1 MSLATL
7 APKLKTPAVILALL
21 AIWQAAVG
29 LFDIR
34 EFILPT
40 PLSALEHLFLPQP
53 DANYNWMVHIR
64 ATLLEIGLSFV
75 ITSVVGISI
84 AIALA
89 WSEASRKVSMPL
101 FVFVNSLPIIAIAPI
116 LVLWSGYGL
125 KTNILIAFLVSFFP
139 VVINTLAGLAAIE
152 EELLDLVKYLHGT
165 KLQVFLKL
173 RIPNSLPYIFTGLK
187 ICSTMCVVGAIVGEF
202 IASDR
207 GLGYIIIN
215 SQYTTHRAHYR
226 THGHTSYK
234 VASPFEILRIDK
246 HTLHGRRVQ
255 LLLVALRRLPCAARV
270 VVVCRRSG
278 GQYLSPSPEPG
289 NSTLVA
295 NHLYV
300 VAHSVSLSL
309 ICWVLL
315 A

>member
-1 MSLATL
+1 MNLASLL
-7 APKLKTPAVILALL
+7 PKLKTPAVILGML
-21 AIWQAAVG
+21 AIWQVSVG
-29 LFDIR
+29 LFKIP

-40 PLSALEHLFLPQP
+40 PIVALEHLFLPQP
-53 DANYNWMVHIR
+53 DADYNWMVHIR
-64 ATLLEIGLSFV
+64 ATLLEIGLAFV
-75 ITSVVGISI
+75 ITSIVGIAI

-89 WSEASRKVSMPL
+89 WSDASRKVSMPL
-101 FVFVNSLPIIAIAPI
+101 FVFINSLPIIAIAPI

-165 KLQVFLKL
+165 KLQVFVKL

-215 SQYTTHRAHYR
+215 SQYTMD
-226 THGHTSYK
+226 
-234 VASPFEILRIDK
+234 SPPIYAGLM
-246 HTLHGRRVQ
+246 L
-255 LLLVALRRLPCAARV
+255 
-270 VVVCRRSG
+270 
-278 GQYLSPSPEPG
+278 
-289 NSTLVA
+289 
-295 NHLYV
+295 
-300 VAHSVSLSL
+300 VSLFGVSL
-309 ICWVLL
+309 FGLVGL
-315 A
+315 AERILMPWARRGVAEK

>member
-1 MSLATL
+1 MSLASL

-21 AIWQAAVG
+21 AIWQGAVG
-29 LFDIR
+29 LFEIR

-53 DANYNWMVHIR
+53 DANYNWIVHIR

-75 ITSVVGISI
+75 ITSIVGISI

-215 SQYTTHRAHYR
+215 SQYTMD
-226 THGHTSYK
+226 
-234 VASPFEILRIDK
+234 SPPIYAGLM
-246 HTLHGRRVQ
+246 L
-255 LLLVALRRLPCAARV
+255 
-270 VVVCRRSG
+270 
-278 GQYLSPSPEPG
+278 
-289 NSTLVA
+289 
-295 NHLYV
+295 
-300 VAHSVSLSL
+300 VSLFGVSL
-309 ICWVLL
+309 FGLVGL
-315 A
+315 AERIFMPWARRGVAEK

>member
-7 APKLKTPAVILALL
+7 APKLKTPAVILAIL
-21 AIWQAAVG
+21 AIWQGAVG
-29 LFDIR
+29 LFEIR

-207 GLGYIIIN
+207 GLGFIIIN
-215 SQYTTHRAHYR
+215 SQYTMD
-226 THGHTSYK
+226 
-234 VASPFEILRIDK
+234 SPPIYAGLM
-246 HTLHGRRVQ
+246 
-255 LLLVALRRLPCAARV
+255 LVSLFGVSLFGLVGLAARILMPWA
-270 VVVCRRSG
+270 RRG
-278 GQYLSPSPEPG
+278 
-289 NSTLVA
+289 VA
-295 NHLYV
+295 EK
-300 VAHSVSLSL
+300 
-309 ICWVLL
+309 
-315 A
+315 

>member
-1 MSLATL
+1 
-7 APKLKTPAVILALL
+7 
-21 AIWQAAVG
+21 VG
-29 LFDIR
+29 LFEIR

-187 ICSTMCVVGAIVGEF
+187 ICRRCASGAIVGEF

-207 GLGYIIIN
+207 GLVIPSSIAVDHD
-215 SQYTTHRAHYR
+215 SRPSTRAHAR
-226 THGHTSYK
+226 LAVRRPVRSRRPRKEFHAVKPRG
-234 VASPFEILRIDK
+234 VAEK
-246 HTLHGRRVQ
+246 
-255 LLLVALRRLPCAARV
+255 
-270 VVVCRRSG
+270 
-278 GQYLSPSPEPG
+278 
-289 NSTLVA
+289 
-295 NHLYV
+295 
-300 VAHSVSLSL
+300 
-309 ICWVLL
+309 
-315 A
+315 

>member
-1 MSLATL
+1 MNLASLL
-7 APKLKTPAVILALL
+7 PKLKTPAVILGML
-21 AIWQAAVG
+21 AIWQVSVG
-29 LFDIR
+29 LFKIP

-40 PLSALEHLFLPQP
+40 PLVALEHLFLPQP
-53 DANYNWMVHIR
+53 DADYNWMVHIR

-75 ITSVVGISI
+75 ITSIVGIAI

-89 WSEASRKVSMPL
+89 WSDASRKVSMPL
-101 FVFVNSLPIIAIAPI
+101 FVFINSLPIIAIAPI

-202 IASDR
+202 IASDK

-215 SQYTTHRAHYR
+215 SQYTMD
-226 THGHTSYK
+226 
-234 VASPFEILRIDK
+234 SPPIYAGLM
-246 HTLHGRRVQ
+246 L
-255 LLLVALRRLPCAARV
+255 
-270 VVVCRRSG
+270 
-278 GQYLSPSPEPG
+278 
-289 NSTLVA
+289 
-295 NHLYV
+295 
-300 VAHSVSLSL
+300 VSLFGVSL
-309 ICWVLL
+309 FGLVGL
-315 A
+315 AERIFMPWARKGVAEK

>member
-1 MSLATL
+1 MNLASLL
-7 APKLKTPAVILALL
+7 PKLKTPAVILGML
-21 AIWQAAVG
+21 AIWQLSVG
-29 LFDIR
+29 LFKIP

-40 PLSALEHLFLPQP
+40 PIVALEHLFLPQP
-53 DANYNWMVHIR
+53 DADYNWMVHIR

-75 ITSVVGISI
+75 ITSIVGIAI

-89 WSEASRKVSMPL
+89 WSDASRKVSMPL
-101 FVFVNSLPIIAIAPI
+101 FVFINSLPIIAIAPI

-215 SQYTTHRAHYR
+215 SQYTMD
-226 THGHTSYK
+226 
-234 VASPFEILRIDK
+234 SPPIYAGLM
-246 HTLHGRRVQ
+246 L
-255 LLLVALRRLPCAARV
+255 
-270 VVVCRRSG
+270 
-278 GQYLSPSPEPG
+278 
-289 NSTLVA
+289 
-295 NHLYV
+295 
-300 VAHSVSLSL
+300 VSLFGVSL
-309 ICWVLL
+309 FGLVGL
-315 A
+315 AERILMPWARRGVAEK

>member
-7 APKLKTPAVILALL
+7 APKLKTPAVILAML

-215 SQYTTHRAHYR
+215 SQYTMD
-226 THGHTSYK
+226 
-234 VASPFEILRIDK
+234 SPPIYAGLM
-246 HTLHGRRVQ
+246 L
-255 LLLVALRRLPCAARV
+255 
-270 VVVCRRSG
+270 
-278 GQYLSPSPEPG
+278 
-289 NSTLVA
+289 
-295 NHLYV
+295 
-300 VAHSVSLSL
+300 VSLFGVSL
-309 ICWVLL
+309 FGLVGL
-315 A
+315 AERILMPWARRGVAEK

>member
-1 MSLATL
+1 M
-7 APKLKTPAVILALL
+7 L
-21 AIWQAAVG
+21 AIWQVSVG
-29 LFDIR
+29 LFKIP

-40 PLSALEHLFLPQP
+40 PLVALEHLFLPQP
-53 DANYNWMVHIR
+53 DADYNWMVHIR
-64 ATLLEIGLSFV
+64 ATLLEIGLAFV
-75 ITSVVGISI
+75 ITSIVGIAI

-89 WSEASRKVSMPL
+89 WSDASRKVSMPL
-101 FVFVNSLPIIAIAPI
+101 FVFINSLPIIAIAPI

-165 KLQVFLKL
+165 KLQVFVKL

-215 SQYTTHRAHYR
+215 SQYTMD
-226 THGHTSYK
+226 
-234 VASPFEILRIDK
+234 SPPIYAGLM
-246 HTLHGRRVQ
+246 L
-255 LLLVALRRLPCAARV
+255 
-270 VVVCRRSG
+270 
-278 GQYLSPSPEPG
+278 
-289 NSTLVA
+289 
-295 NHLYV
+295 
-300 VAHSVSLSL
+300 VSLFGVSL
-309 ICWVLL
+309 FGLVGL
-315 A
+315 AERILMPWARRGVAEK

>member
-1 MSLATL
+1 MSFASL
-7 APKLKTPAVILALL
+7 APKLKTPAVILAML
-21 AIWQAAVG
+21 AIWQGAVG
-29 LFDIR
+29 LFEIR

-53 DANYNWMVHIR
+53 DANYNWIVHIR

-75 ITSVVGISI
+75 ITSIVGISI

-215 SQYTTHRAHYR
+215 SQYTMD
-226 THGHTSYK
+226 
-234 VASPFEILRIDK
+234 SPPIYAGLM
-246 HTLHGRRVQ
+246 L
-255 LLLVALRRLPCAARV
+255 
-270 VVVCRRSG
+270 
-278 GQYLSPSPEPG
+278 
-289 NSTLVA
+289 
-295 NHLYV
+295 
-300 VAHSVSLSL
+300 VSLFGVSL
-309 ICWVLL
+309 FGLVGL
-315 A
+315 AERILMPWARRGVAEK

>member
-7 APKLKTPAVILALL
+7 APKLKTPAVILAIL

-215 SQYTTHRAHYR
+215 SQYTMD
-226 THGHTSYK
+226 
-234 VASPFEILRIDK
+234 SPPIYAGLM
-246 HTLHGRRVQ
+246 L
-255 LLLVALRRLPCAARV
+255 
-270 VVVCRRSG
+270 
-278 GQYLSPSPEPG
+278 
-289 NSTLVA
+289 
-295 NHLYV
+295 
-300 VAHSVSLSL
+300 VSLFGVSL
-309 ICWVLL
+309 FGLVGL
-315 A
+315 AERILMPWARRGVAEK

>member
-7 APKLKTPAVILALL
+7 APKLKTPAVILAIL
-21 AIWQAAVG
+21 AIWQGAVG
-29 LFDIR
+29 LFEIR

-215 SQYTTHRAHYR
+215 SQYTMD
-226 THGHTSYK
+226 
-234 VASPFEILRIDK
+234 SPPIYAGLM
-246 HTLHGRRVQ
+246 L
-255 LLLVALRRLPCAARV
+255 
-270 VVVCRRSG
+270 
-278 GQYLSPSPEPG
+278 
-289 NSTLVA
+289 
-295 NHLYV
+295 
-300 VAHSVSLSL
+300 VSLFGVSL
-309 ICWVLL
+309 FGLVGL
-315 A
+315 AERILMPWARRGVAEK

>member
-1 MSLATL
+1 MSLASL

-215 SQYTTHRAHYR
+215 SQYTMD
-226 THGHTSYK
+226 
-234 VASPFEILRIDK
+234 SPPIYAGLM
-246 HTLHGRRVQ
+246 L
-255 LLLVALRRLPCAARV
+255 
-270 VVVCRRSG
+270 
-278 GQYLSPSPEPG
+278 
-289 NSTLVA
+289 
-295 NHLYV
+295 
-300 VAHSVSLSL
+300 VSLFGVSL
-309 ICWVLL
+309 FGLVGL
-315 A
+315 AERILMPWARRGVAEK

>member
-1 MSLATL
+1 MSLASL

-29 LFDIR
+29 LFEIR

-215 SQYTTHRAHYR
+215 SQYTMD
-226 THGHTSYK
+226 
-234 VASPFEILRIDK
+234 SPPIYAGLM
-246 HTLHGRRVQ
+246 L
-255 LLLVALRRLPCAARV
+255 
-270 VVVCRRSG
+270 
-278 GQYLSPSPEPG
+278 
-289 NSTLVA
+289 
-295 NHLYV
+295 
-300 VAHSVSLSL
+300 VSLFGVSL
-309 ICWVLL
+309 FGLVGL
-315 A
+315 AERILMPWARRGVAEK

>member
-7 APKLKTPAVILALL
+7 APKLKTPAVILAIL

-29 LFDIR
+29 LFEIR

-215 SQYTTHRAHYR
+215 SQYTMD
-226 THGHTSYK
+226 
-234 VASPFEILRIDK
+234 SPPIYAGLM
-246 HTLHGRRVQ
+246 L
-255 LLLVALRRLPCAARV
+255 
-270 VVVCRRSG
+270 
-278 GQYLSPSPEPG
+278 
-289 NSTLVA
+289 
-295 NHLYV
+295 
-300 VAHSVSLSL
+300 VSLFGVSL
-309 ICWVLL
+309 FGLVGL
-315 A
+315 AERILMPWARRGVAEK